1 MKVLLGIR
9 SFSPP
14 KDVCGQ
20 LIRQARERLSTAFP
34 SPIQRLTTALG
45 SMGKQRSLFAQSALG
60 ISVVEIPGLCAS
72 LYATPS

>member
-1 MKVLLGIR
+1 MGALGR
-9 SFSPP
+9 
-14 KDVCGQ
+14 Q
-20 LIRQARERLSTAFP
+20 LERLPFP

>member
-20 LIRQARERLSTAFP
+20 LIRQARERLSTA
-34 SPIQRLTTALG
+34 SRRRVSIQLNLNWLG
-45 SMGKQRSLFAQSALG
+45 TDVGWRTFRW
-60 ISVVEIPGLCAS
+60 GL
-72 LYATPS
+72 